1 SEGRYT
7 YLHSTRAQIFT
18 RSFPRGNIPGPF
30 RNWDDYATF
39 IDSLFAT
46 NSISEPTQ
54 VWWSLRPHPL
64 FGTLEVR
71 ICDSQSNIKD
81 TMAISAL
88 LVSLVARLASDY
100 DKGRKLQIINTRE
113 LDENIWRAL
122 RFGLDGNLVDFKK
135 QREVPVTD
143 VIREL
148 IEFTSVMHEK
158 LGLKKYISSIAE
170 ILDDGNGAQKQIRLY
185 EEKNDVGA
193 VFSEVLESNPLI

>member
-1 SEGRYT
+1 
-7 YLHSTRAQIFT
+7 
-18 RSFPRGNIPGPF
+18 
-30 RNWDDYATF
+30 
-39 IDSLFAT
+39 
-46 NSISEPTQ
+46 
-54 VWWSLRPHPL
+54 
-64 FGTLEVR
+64 
-71 ICDSQSNIKD
+71 
-81 TMAISAL
+81 MAISAL